1 MSGEESFLPELVKP
15 RVPAKPAVEQ
25 SGVIEPSCGVRG
37 SSEARQKCLNLPGLG
52 MPHHCW

>member
-15 RVPAKPAVEQ
+15 RVLAKPAVEQ